1 MTPDEQKIHTDLMHN
16 SFVFFKDFIDRLTN
30 NDNPDDDR
38 ISKELVI
45 LSVSSLQISLEL
57 ALKAVVIKKLGLINL
72 LNSNYIT
79 KTNEDLFLA
88 FQNNSLK
95 TKQFEQIKIFAK
107 NNDLICT
114 LSEDDYETITEF
126 QRYRKGIVHF
136 SFIFQEG
143 DYFDLKYDITYF
155 VVNILIK
162 VLCAGD
168 DEIKPSEFLEY
179 QLGTSYHKKLIN
191 YRPYIEAMER
201 IAKERSEKIFS
212 CISCNNRTYS
222 KEEEYCYC
230 CNFYGEYH
238 SFRNCEFCNEK
249 ASMIYDGL
257 NLESNNFTARA
268 QCLNC
273 HQDTIV
279 FVCPDCEISYN
290 LETTEN
296 YGKICSLG
304 TCKMK

>member
-1 MTPDEQKIHTDLMHN
+1 MTKDEQKIYTDLQHN
-16 SFVFFKDFIDRLTN
+16 SFVFFKDFIDRLTS
-30 NDNPDDDR
+30 NDNPEEDI

-57 ALKAVVIKKLGLINL
+57 AIKAVVLKKSGLINL
-72 LNSNYIT
+72 INSNDST
-79 KTNEDLFLA
+79 KTYEELFLA

-95 TKQFEQIKIFAK
+95 TKQFEQIKIYSK
-107 NNDLICT
+107 NNNLIST
-114 LSEDDYETITEF
+114 LSDDDYETITEF
-126 QRYRKGIVHF
+126 QRYRNGIVHF
-136 SFIFQEG
+136 SFKFQEG

-168 DEIKPSEFLEY
+168 DDIKPSEFLEY
-179 QLGTSYHKKLIN
+179 QLGNSYHNKLIN

-201 IAKERSEKIFS
+201 IARERSEKVYT
-212 CISCNNRTYS
+212 CINCNNRTYS
-222 KEEEYCYC
+222 QEEEYCYC
-230 CNFYGEYH
+230 CNFYGELH

-257 NLESNNFTARA
+257 NLENNNFTSRA

-273 HQDTIV
+273 QQDTIV

-290 LETTEN
+290 LETTEDN
-296 YGKICSLG
+296 SKICSLG
-304 TCKMK
+304 TCKMI